1 MPAHSSMVPAAKAQG
16 DGRILAAFI
25 SVTLLF
31 FAWGFVTSLND
42 PLIAAVKRIFSLN
55 DTEGSLTQFA
65 FFIAYGVISIP
76 AGRLVARSGYGLA
89 IVYGLLAMLL
99 GCLIM
104 PLASRLNGYWIVLVA
119 LFVIASGM
127 TVLQV
132 AANPLSAALGP
143 PALSHFRLTLSQFC
157 NSIGTVLGP
166 YLGSKV
172 LLTGGVF
179 AGGAVVV
186 DASVR
191 AESLQKINSAYLLL
205 AAFIALLVIFA
216 WTNRARFSAAAP
228 QSSAQLSAFSAMRSR
243 WALFGA
249 AAIFLY
255 VGAEVSIGSLMTN
268 FLSQANIFD
277 VTPER
282 AGKLTGEFYWGG
294 AAAGRLVG
302 SLLLTRIASTRILAT
317 AAACA
322 TILCLIVSQT
332 SGELAG
338 TVALSIGFFNS
349 IMFPVIFTM
358 TLERSSAPTAATSGL
373 LCMAIIGGA
382 LLPLVYGRVADLVSR
397 NAAYWVPLIAYALIV
412 LFAVRAARAPVLAG
426 DGTPARAPH

>member
-1 MPAHSSMVPAAKAQG
+1 M
-16 DGRILAAFI
+16 LTAFI

-65 FFIAYGVISIP
+65 FFIAYGVVSIP

-166 YLGSKV
+166 YLRIQGIADRRRV
-172 LLTGGVF
+172 RGRRDRPRCRRTRRVAAENQFGLPAAGGVHRLAGHLCVGQSRALLRRGTAIDCAAVGIFRHAF
-179 AGGAVVV
+179 ALGAVWRRGNISIRRRRSLDRQSDDQLPEPGQYLWC
-186 DASVR
+186 DAR
-191 AESLQKINSAYLLL
+191 
-205 AAFIALLVIFA
+205 
-216 WTNRARFSAAAP
+216 
-228 QSSAQLSAFSAMRSR
+228 
-243 WALFGA
+243 
-249 AAIFLY
+249 
-255 VGAEVSIGSLMTN
+255 
-268 FLSQANIFD
+268 
-277 VTPER
+277 
-282 AGKLTGEFYWGG
+282 
-294 AAAGRLVG
+294 
-302 SLLLTRIASTRILAT
+302 TRRQIDRRILLGRRGRGAPGWEP
-317 AAACA
+317 ACSHESPRRA
-322 TILCLIVSQT
+322 SWQLPRH
-332 SGELAG
+332 A
-338 TVALSIGFFNS
+338 
-349 IMFPVIFTM
+349 P
-358 TLERSSAPTAATSGL
+358 RSCA
-373 LCMAIIGGA
+373 
-382 LLPLVYGRVADLVSR
+382 
-397 NAAYWVPLIAYALIV
+397 
-412 LFAVRAARAPVLAG
+412 
-426 DGTPARAPH
+426 